1 MPCDTLLTLPGSKS
15 ITNRA
20 LLLAALG
27 NDDMTLE
34 NALFS
39 EDSRYML
46 NALAQL
52 GFDAV
57 SEESRLRMRVRG
69 CGGRIPA
76 QSANVFIGNA
86 GTAARFLTAALTLGR
101 GRFTVD
107 GEARMRERPIADL
120 VRALNALGARVHA
133 PSGCPP
139 VEILANGLPG
149 GYTEIRGEISSQ
161 FLSALLM
168 VAPYAQQPVTLR
180 VSGVLNSRPYVT
192 MTIAMMRA
200 FGIEVETEDRD
211 VFRVKPGTY
220 KPPRNYTVEPDASG
234 ASYFFGLPALIGG
247 SIVIKNLFRNSLQGD
262 VAFVDVLAQMGCTVD
277 ETPQGLRVSAPQ
289 NGLRG
294 VDVDLRD
301 IPDTAQTLAALAPFA
316 ATPTRIRGI
325 ASARLKES
333 DRVGAT
339 CAELRRLGVQ
349 VEEFADGMTIYPCT
363 QFVPVQVRTYN
374 DHRMAMAFALLALRV
389 PGLTLENP
397 GCVAKTFPNFFELL
411 GSVIRNA

>member
-1 MPCDTLLTLPGSKS
+1 MMPADTLLTLPGSKS

-27 NDDMTLE
+27 EDDVTLE

-39 EDSRYML
+39 EDSRHML
-46 NALAQL
+46 NALTQL

-69 CGGRIPA
+69 SGGRIPA
-76 QSANVFIGNA
+76 QTANLFIGNA

-101 GRFTVD
+101 GQFTVD
-107 GEARMRERPIADL
+107 GEPRMRERPIADL
-120 VRALNALGARVHA
+120 VNALNALGARVHA

-149 GYTEIRGEISSQ
+149 GYAEVRGEISSQ

-180 VSGVLNSRPYVT
+180 VRGTLNSRPYVA
-192 MTIAMMRA
+192 MTVAMMRA
-200 FGIEVETEDRD
+200 FGGAVETEGEDI
-211 VFRVKPGTY
+211 FRVQPGTY
-220 KPPRNYTVEPDASG
+220 KPPRIYTVEPDASG

-247 SIVIKNLFRNSLQGD
+247 SIVIKDLFRSSLQGD

-277 ETPQGLRVSAPQ
+277 ETPQGLRVRAPQ

-349 VEEFADGMTIYPCT
+349 VEEFADGMLIYPCA
-363 QFVPVQVRTYN
+363 QFAPVQLQTYN
-374 DHRMAMAFALLALRV
+374 DHRMAMAFALLALRA
-389 PGLTLENP
+389 PGVTLENP
-397 GCVAKTFPNFFELL
+397 GCVAKTFPNFFEVL
-411 GSVIRNA
+411 GSVVG